1 MYHKCVAR
9 ARIDELH
16 LHMSL
21 LDLVNLDLAHP
32 PGNVTFDGEG
42 NDGDSR
48 PVELVL
54 HGDVEQLVV
63 AQGLRRV
70 AAGRCGGLR
79 RQGSSGTRTNY
90 WCAARAIAPGS
101 SSPARGA
108 ESSAGKAVQDPAAAG
123 IASERRHAGERRG
136 GRGRGGDT
144 GRSGGYG
151 CGERR
156 RCRRRCGRSL
166 RGSEAAAEKN
176 IIVFGSDQRATLG
189 SPRPQV

>member
-1 MYHKCVAR
+1 MYHKCVAG

-70 AAGRCGGLR
+70 AAGR
-79 RQGSSGTRTNY
+79 
-90 WCAARAIAPGS
+90 
-101 SSPARGA
+101 
-108 ESSAGKAVQDPAAAG
+108 
-123 IASERRHAGERRG
+123 RG
-136 GRGRGGDT
+136 GEGLLLLLLLLLLWR
-144 GRSGGYG
+144 
-151 CGERR
+151 
-156 RCRRRCGRSL
+156 
-166 RGSEAAAEKN
+166 AEQCL
-176 IIVFGSDQRATLG
+176 D
-189 SPRPQV
+189 P